1 MRPAAFPRRIAG
13 TLLAAACL
21 LPVCG
26 FAAVFQKLDAS
37 DSIELS
43 NIDAEDA
50 SQEMLL
56 SDPAAAAPSARAAA
70 LPAPANLSS
79 ADAAGAEASGAGA
92 TFAERPRNTELLAA
106 MRSEAA
112 PAAAAQP
119 AQPAQPAQQQ
129 YRSLMLQQASFNG
142 GANGNLSSTRKY
154 LKVDR
159 QSYIDA
165 LNN

>member
-119 AQPAQPAQQQ
+119 AQQQ